1 MSNLEASAHKHHKRD
16 DAKDIAASQH
26 AWELWKSSD
35 PRDWDKALDERER
48 INKTNPKAWK
58 KAMHD
63 IDEQE
68 EQEKHKPHAHAKAQA
83 AEPKVSRANEP
94 KIANEKELPPLQIEA
109 ENVNIVHPGYA
120 PESKFAPNPPASPAF
135 DRAYNQPKPE
145 FYGLDLG
152 VLRAGVNSNGSLD
165 LGVNI
170 GIAKTD
176 LQVGLENRVDA
187 EFMPIGGPLHAR
199 AGAGVGVNRDGFHS
213 EVGAGA
219 NFFNVVNGDA
229 DFGAKLGRDTGVD
242 GDVRGKVFPVEVQ
255 ADAGAGVGPDGV
267 DAYTGANVDVRD
279 QAGVRSG
286 AHFSINDQNS
296 SAGVGVGLQAGEDVL
311 DFGPAIYSDGNSTI
325 RPNIHLD
332 SGNVEDRTFYPTG
345 DRIRDRLD

>member
-1 MSNLEASAHKHHKRD
+1 MSNLEARAHKHHKRD

-48 INKTNPKAWK
+48 INKANPKAWK

-68 EQEKHKPHAHAKAQA
+68 EAEKKRRPQDQSQVRHD
-83 AEPKVSRANEP
+83 EPKVKHDQS
-94 KIANEKELPPLQIEA
+94 KVKHSELPPLQIEA
-109 ENVNIVHPGYA
+109 KNVIIPHPGYA

-199 AGAGVGVNRDGFHS
+199 AGAGIGVNRDGFHS

-255 ADAGAGVGPDGV
+255 ADAGAGIGPDGV
-267 DAYTGANVDVRD
+267 DAYTGANVDVLD
-279 QAGVRSG
+279 KAGVRSG

-296 SAGVGVGLQAGEDVL
+296 SAGAGVGLQAGEDVL

-325 RPNIHLD
+325 RPNLHLD